1 MGIQTQM
8 DLQMA
13 KIEALQ
19 KRKGQDW
26 VWNWEKRMD
35 FPMEIDLGVKTENQM
50 ALNDE
55 QTKETMRMKFVKY
68 LRKYMGKISYRR
80 ISMANQKEK
89 N

>member
-50 ALNDE
+50 A
-55 QTKETMRMKFVKY
+55 
-68 LRKYMGKISYRR
+68 RR